1 MRDNDWKENR
11 VAKPLLELQNVSKSL
26 DGKKVLDHISVQVL
40 PNRVVGLAGS
50 NGCGKSTLLKL
61 MAGIWKAD
69 DGQVVRYTDQ
79 VSYLMPRDIFYGWM
93 RVSDALR
100 FYRLHFYRFR
110 IEQAKRML
118 EEAGISQRTLLNR
131 LSDGQRERVMLILA
145 LGTQAELYLLDEPVS
160 GSDPAFKKEIRR
172 FLMKYLPKDAT
183 ILMATHLLR
192 DFEQL
197 FDQVIFLTREGLL
210 QKEPEQLREMCG
222 MSAEQYYLE
231 VIGNGK

>member
-1 MRDNDWKENR
+1 MKSRKDI
-11 VAKPLLELQNVSKSL
+11 AKSAASKPQAVWMLFFLLTNTFL
-26 DGKKVLDHISVQVL
+26 
-40 PNRVVGLAGS
+40 
-50 NGCGKSTLLKL
+50 
-61 MAGIWKAD
+61 
-69 DGQVVRYTDQ
+69 
-79 VSYLMPRDIFYGWM
+79 
-93 RVSDALR
+93 
-100 FYRLHFYRFR
+100 
-110 IEQAKRML
+110 
-118 EEAGISQRTLLNR
+118 EAGISQRTLLNR

-160 GSDPAFKKEIRR
+160 GSDPALKKEIRR